1 MTLISAKHPLAYRL
15 ETFDQP
21 RFPSVAGDAAV
32 TGDAE
37 KSRSRAVAT
46 DHSETSGENNEDPLS
61 AYLVGLAISCALPTL
76 AQQTNTRDPQLRQ
89 QLLGSL
95 KN

>member
-1 MTLISAKHPLAYRL
+1 MMRL
-15 ETFDQP
+15 LPATRRNP
-21 RFPSVAGDAAV
+21 VAGRQRNA
-32 TGDAE
+32 
-37 KSRSRAVAT
+37 
-46 DHSETSGENNEDPLS
+46 ETSGENNENPLS
-61 AYLVGLAISCALPTL
+61 AYLVGLAISFALPTL